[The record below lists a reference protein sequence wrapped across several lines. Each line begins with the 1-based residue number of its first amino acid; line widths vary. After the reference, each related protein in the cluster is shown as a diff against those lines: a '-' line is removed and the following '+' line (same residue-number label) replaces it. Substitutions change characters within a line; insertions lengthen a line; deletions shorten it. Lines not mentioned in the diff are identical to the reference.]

1 MGNMTSTIKGL
12 MLGTRNRVLYCA
24 SKPVIARMDKVRDL
38 IYSGLERNISELRKW
53 DSKGEIRLA
62 IGEIAKDLMSRKFIS
77 KDLVFVGAFSQL
89 NISLNLSYEFGKR
102 ILLVRAMTIKMDGEQ
117 GRSFE
122 PFGIRI
128 D

>member
-1 MGNMTSTIKGL
+1 MGNMTLAIKGL
-12 MLGTRNRVLYCA
+12 VSRMRDRALYCA

-38 IYSGLERNISELRKW
+38 IYSGLEKNITELRKW
-53 DSKGEIRLA
+53 NSKGEIRLA

-77 KDLVFVGAFSQL
+77 KDLVVVGAFSQL
-89 NISLNLSYEFGKR
+89 NIFFNLSYEFGKR
-102 ILLVRAMTIKMDGEQ
+102 ILLVRAMTIKMDGKK

-122 PFGIRI
+122 PFEVRI